1 MQDVHQEYGLV
12 DIDIEHFKLFNDWYG
27 IQEGDHLLMYIT
39 NQIRK
44 KVQE

>member
-27 IQEGDHLLMYIT
+27 IQEGI
-39 NQIRK
+39 IC
-44 KVQE
+44 